1 MIRHLVFFISEAFIG
16 MKRSFLMIAIA
27 VSTITVSLMIFGLFL
42 LVNINLNHVADFMSS
57 RLELRVFLNPELTRD
72 QIKSFK
78 LTISQIEGVKT
89 VQFIDKTA
97 AWHTFSKSYEH
108 LNLKKMLKNPLPH
121 SLKVI
126 LSDNQYIF
134 EKTEVIEQYTSYVTD
149 VKNGGIIAERM
160 HSLTK
165 WVRYS
170 GLLLVI
176 FLTMATLFIIIN
188 TIRLTVINRQNEIS
202 IMKLVGATNSFIRG
216 PFLIEG
222 LFIGLIGG
230 GCSLFFLKNIYF
242 IIGQKLQEGVPFI
255 PIIFDP
261 YIVNQ
266 IYVFLVLIGGCLGVF
281 GAYISVSR
289 LLKSTV

>member
-1 MIRHLVFFISEAFIG
+1 MIRHLVFFISEAVIG

-42 LVNINLNHVADFMSS
+42 IVNINLNHVADFMSS
-57 RLELRVFLNPELTRD
+57 RLEVRVFLNPELTRD

-78 LTISQIEGVKT
+78 LTVSQIEGVKT

-134 EKTEVIEQYTSYVTD
+134 EKTKVIEQYTSYVTD

-170 GLLLVI
+170 GVLLVV

-188 TIRLTVINRQNEIS
+188 TIRLTV
-202 IMKLVGATNSFIRG
+202 MKLVGATNSFIRG

-261 YIVNQ
+261 YIINQ